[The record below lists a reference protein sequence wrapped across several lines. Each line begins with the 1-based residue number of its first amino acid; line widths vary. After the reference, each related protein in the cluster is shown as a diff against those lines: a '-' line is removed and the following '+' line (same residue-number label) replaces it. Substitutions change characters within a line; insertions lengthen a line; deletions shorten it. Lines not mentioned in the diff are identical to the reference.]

1 MRVGFRILILKQGKR
16 LYKEDLQGDT
26 LFERALRYIS
36 EFKYLEATKWL
47 LLCEDSLEKYLLL
60 SLINFALGQYEQSI
74 EFMKEAKRFQK
85 STDFSFLI
93 EKPGLSELIIVDKP
107 EASLFDFLSTYQKP
121 EEAR

>member
-107 EASLFDFLSTYQKP
+107 EASLFDFLSTCQKP
-121 EEAR
+121 KEAR